1 MQTSTITSLP
11 PILPTLPSQLSFI
24 FTMTVQVPSDG
35 ATEAPVSNGTESNGV
50 KTVIADTNGTETNNT
65 DSTDTTDT
73 KTNGTDSTDTKTD
86 DTDATSKPTYAPE
99 GSLVSSRSVYRGP
112 ADDEGVWTWLD
123 KEPENVPEAAENE
136 DTAQYAIITR
146 LKQANDSRK
155 KFELDSIVIQSPQLK
170 EALSEV
176 FRNYPGIHCELRRLV
191 FDAPF
196 GPFVHRWD
204 QFLEFRARK
213 DLDKVT
219 AEHIELLYN
228 VMKAELKDVL
238 ATMEDY
244 VQHGVITFEH
254 VWSIFQPGTTIY
266 SSSHNG
272 SHGAFTLASGSYVE
286 TRCGKVYQLALEV
299 IDWNGDDFGRGTE
312 YINLRQFV
320 GTTRIVG
327 LAAFPLSFHPTPD
340 RVKEALISRGKKF
353 EALAGSHYKQYDG
366 FAVVWDKDDRETPI
380 MCKGRIIV
388 DAKSFERFSDQY
400 IPYISTLD
408 YTDGAEASEYKPREL
423 NADFSN
429 GGGYIPDKS
438 EDDERIRL
446 TDELLLICVPRVRG
460 YSLKKKQ
467 WMLFYIDRVTDI
479 DFNTNAFESLVLPE
493 DQKELILSFAE
504 SQTMHTTTFDDIIS
518 GKGRGHITLL
528 SGPPG
533 VGKTLTAE
541 SVSEHMR
548 APLFMMSSGDLGTNP
563 EQVEEKLSEI
573 LEMIAKW
580 NAVLLID
587 ECDVFLEARSNNDL
601 ERNKLVSIFL
611 RILEY
616 YEGLL
621 FLTTNRIDNIDAAF
635 QSRIHISLAYP
646 DLTVASRR
654 HIWDNFLTGL
664 KVRQD
669 WSETDLDELATV
681 ELNGRQIKNVLKSA
695 ALLSARKNSA
705 LEKKY
710 VDVVLAIE
718 RRRPGVARG

>member
-1 MQTSTITSLP
+1 
-11 PILPTLPSQLSFI
+11 
-24 FTMTVQVPSDG
+24 MTVQV
-35 ATEAPVSNGTESNGV
+35 VSNGASDAQVTDTNGV
-50 KTVIADTNGTETNNT
+50 KAIVT
-65 DSTDTTDT
+65 DSNNT
-73 KTNGTDSTDTKTD
+73 KTNGTDSNGTKAD

-99 GSLVSSRSVYRGP
+99 GSLISSVSVYRGP
-112 ADDEGVWTWLD
+112 ADDSGVWTWLD

-146 LKQANDSRK
+146 LKKANDSRK
-155 KFELDSIVIQSPQLK
+155 KFELHSIVVQSPQLK
-170 EALSEV
+170 TALSEI
-176 FRNYPGIHCELRRLV
+176 FRGYPGIHCELRRLE

-204 QFLEFRARK
+204 QFLEFRART

-228 VMKAELKDVL
+228 VMKVELKDVL
-238 ATMEDY
+238 ITMEDY
-244 VQHGVITFEH
+244 VQHGVVTFKH
-254 VWSIFQPGTTIY
+254 IWSIFQPGTTIY

-272 SHGAFTLASGSYVE
+272 SHGAFTLSSGSYVE
-286 TRCGKVYQLALEV
+286 TRCGNAYQLGLQV
-299 IDWNGDDFGRGTE
+299 IEWNGDDFGRE
-312 YINLRQFV
+312 VQYINIREFI

-340 RVKEALISRGKKF
+340 KVKEALISRGRKF
-353 EALAGSHYKQYDG
+353 EKLAGSHYKQYDG
-366 FAVVWDKDDRETPI
+366 FAITWDKDDRETAI

-388 DAKSFERFSDQY
+388 DAECFSRFSDQY
-400 IPYISTLD
+400 IPYID
-408 YTDGAEASEYKPREL
+408 PVGHMECVKAGEYKPQEL
-423 NADFSN
+423 NTDFEN

-438 EDDERIRL
+438 DDDERIRL

-467 WMLFYIDRVTDI
+467 WLMFYIDRITDI

-504 SQTMHTTTFDDIIS
+504 SQTMHTTTFDDVIS

-541 SVSEHMR
+541 SVAEHMR

-563 EQVEEKLSEI
+563 EQVEDKLSEI

-621 FLTTNRIDNIDAAF
+621 FLTTNRVDNIDPAF

-646 DLTVASRR
+646 DLTVSSRR

-695 ALLSARKNSA
+695 ALLSARRNNA
-705 LEKKY
+705 LERKY